1 MFSSKPLFIHGLL
14 AIDNKIGT
22 MIYILKIQYKI
33 YKKQY
38 IQNDNITGTTYIL
51 RINAS
56 SYFSLTYLVEYV
68 DSFSDLKMTA
78 NGVVTDKK
86 VASV

>member
-1 MFSSKPLFIHGLL
+1 MSFETSEV
-14 AIDNKIGT
+14 DNKIGK

-38 IQNDNITGTTYIL
+38 ILNDNITGTTYIL

>member
-1 MFSSKPLFIHGLL
+1 MTE
-14 AIDNKIGT
+14 ID
-22 MIYILKIQYKI
+22 MAIYIFRIKYKI
-33 YKKQY
+33 CNNKYM
-38 IQNDNITGTTYIL
+38 QNDSITGTTYIL

>member
-1 MFSSKPLFIHGLL
+1 MFR
-14 AIDNKIGT
+14 
-22 MIYILKIQYKI
+22 IQYKT

-56 SYFSLTYLVEYV
+56 SYFSLTNLVEYV
-68 DSFSDLKMTA
+68 DNFSDFKMTA

-86 VASV
+86 VANV

>member
-1 MFSSKPLFIHGLL
+1 
-14 AIDNKIGT
+14 
-22 MIYILKIQYKI
+22 MIYIFRIQYKT

-38 IQNDNITGTTYIL
+38 IQNDNITGTIYIL

-56 SYFSLTYLVEYV
+56 SYFSLTNLVEYV
-68 DSFSDLKMTA
+68 DNFSDFKMTA

-86 VASV
+86 VANV